1 MANDVYVKF
10 GECDD
15 RGGPLNTKLPD
26 IEGDSTD
33 ALHYWWCELREC
45 GFDMETPQQAEGAD
59 GQGGDSQST
68 GAPSSG
74 NSSSGGNSKPASA
87 FKTVKLR
94 KRVDWAS
101 PQLFL
106 KCCQAAMATATK
118 STEDEGEGR
127 IDKVTVE
134 VCRPTSSEQ
143 IFVLNDGTT
152 ASINKVPCAKV
163 EYKGVR
169 IIRYELSMNGP
180 EPAESVTFE
189 FDSLKYTY
197 VKIDPETGNVIDENG
212 LKTSW
217 LENHHPDPNSAAS
230 ASSTS
235 SSSGGN
241 GSGTGGGGG
250 GGGATAAP
258 SPTTAPATA
267 GAPSAPGAAPDP
279 TISVNFPGLWQGTG
293 FGLLPD

>member
-33 ALHYWWCELREC
+33 ALHFWWCELREC
-45 GFDMETPQQAEGAD
+45 GFDMETPQQADGDD
-59 GQGGDSQST
+59 GQNGG
-68 GAPSSG
+68 GGGGSSAHS
-74 NSSSGGNSKPASA
+74 SSSGGNSKPASG
-87 FKTVKLR
+87 FKTVRLR

-106 KCCQAAMATATK
+106 KCCQAAMATTTK
-118 STEDEGEGR
+118 STDDDGDGR

-134 VCRPTSSEQ
+134 VCRPTSSDQ
-143 IFVLNDGTT
+143 VFVLNDGTT
-152 ASINKVPCAKV
+152 ATINKVPCARV

-169 IIRYELSMNGP
+169 VIRYELSMSGP
-180 EPAESVTFE
+180 EPAESITFE

-197 VKIDPETGNVIDENG
+197 VQIDPETGDVVDESG

-217 LENHHPDPNSAAS
+217 LENHHPQARDSAN
-230 ASSTS
+230 ASSNSSSNGGSGGS
-235 SSSGGN
+235 SSSG
-241 GSGTGGGGG
+241 SGGGDNSTPSPAAAPAA
-250 GGGATAAP
+250 GGAPAAP
-258 SPTTAPATA
+258 GS
-267 GAPSAPGAAPDP
+267 APDP

>member
-45 GFDMETPQQAEGAD
+45 GFDMETPQQEGD
-59 GQGGDSQST
+59 DSQ
-68 GAPSSG
+68 GAAGSSG
-74 NSSSGGNSKPASA
+74 GSASSSSDGNSKPASG
-87 FKTVKLR
+87 FKTVRIR

-106 KCCQAAMATATK
+106 KCCQAAMATTTK
-118 STEDEGEGR
+118 STDDDGEGR

-134 VCRPTSSEQ
+134 VCRPTTSEHV
-143 IFVLNDGTT
+143 FVLNDGST
-152 ASINKVPCAKV
+152 ATINKVPCARV

-169 IIRYELSMNGP
+169 IIKYELSMNGP
-180 EPAESVTFE
+180 EPAESITFE

-197 VKIDPETGNVIDENG
+197 VRINPETGDVVDESG

-217 LENHHPDPNSAAS
+217 LENHHPEARGSAND
-230 ASSTS
+230 SSGSNTNGGS
-235 SSSGGN
+235 GGTGAGSGGGGGN
-241 GSGTGGGGG
+241 GS
-250 GGGATAAP
+250 P
-258 SPTTAPATA
+258 SPALAPATA
-267 GAPSAPGAAPDP
+267 GGSPPAPGSAPDP

>member
-10 GECDD
+10 GECEAQ
-15 RGGPLNTKLPD
+15 GGPLNTKLPD

-33 ALHYWWCELREC
+33 ALHFWWCELREC
-45 GFDMETPQQAEGAD
+45 GFDMETPQQAEGED
-59 GQGGDSQST
+59 GQDGD
-68 GAPSSG
+68 G
-74 NSSSGGNSKPASA
+74 SSGGSSSSTSSSKSKPASG
-87 FKTVKLR
+87 FKTVRLR

-106 KCCQAAMATATK
+106 KCCQAAMATTTK
-118 STEDEGEGR
+118 STDDDGAGR

-134 VCRPTSSEQ
+134 VCRPTSSDQ
-143 IFVLNDGTT
+143 VFVLNDGTT
-152 ASINKVPCAKV
+152 ATINKIPCARV

-180 EPAESVTFE
+180 EPAESITFE

-197 VKIDPETGNVIDENG
+197 VQLDPQTGNVIDQSG

-217 LENHHPDPNSAAS
+217 LENHHPEARTSGNDN
-230 ASSTS
+230 TS
-235 SSSGGN
+235 SNGGSSGT
-241 GSGTGGGGG
+241 SSGGGGG
-250 GGGATAAP
+250 GSGGNSTP
-258 SPTTAPATA
+258 SPAMAPATA
-267 GAPSAPGAAPDP
+267 GGAPPAPGSAPDA

>member
-10 GECDD
+10 GECDV

-45 GFDMETPQQAEGAD
+45 GFDMETPQQEGD
-59 GQGGDSQST
+59 DSQ
-68 GAPSSG
+68 GAAG
-74 NSSSGGNSKPASA
+74 SSGGSAGSSSEGDSKPASG
-87 FKTVKLR
+87 FKTVRIR

-106 KCCQAAMATATK
+106 KRCQAAMATTTK
-118 STEDEGEGR
+118 STDDDGEGR

-134 VCRPTSSEQ
+134 VCRPTTSEQ
-143 IFVLNDGTT
+143 VFVLNDGST
-152 ASINKVPCAKV
+152 ATINKVPCARV

-169 IIRYELSMNGP
+169 IIKYELSMNGP
-180 EPAESVTFE
+180 EPAESITFE
-189 FDSLKYTY
+189 FDTLKYTY
-197 VKIDPETGNVIDENG
+197 VQINPETGNVVDESG

-217 LENHHPDPNSAAS
+217 LENHHPEARSSANDSSGSNTNGGS
-230 ASSTS
+230 AGSGGG
-235 SSSGGN
+235 GGN
-241 GSGTGGGGG
+241 GS
-250 GGGATAAP
+250 P
-258 SPTTAPATA
+258 SPALAPATA
-267 GAPSAPGAAPDP
+267 GGAPPAPGSAPDP